1 METAI
6 LMGLVGIGYLANNS
20 NRDEAHPEIHPE
32 LNTPTHSTVYDQNN
46 FEESKK
52 EEELL
57 AKNIIDSMKRK
68 ESNIVDNTHT
78 YNNEHRRGNLN
89 VGERDK
95 LEKINVPE
103 ENDKE
108 YVYSHSL
115 SAYVNKDKFLTN
127 DQGISSV
134 PHFKG
139 TQAPT
144 INLQENIGLQS
155 HQGGQHALSYG
166 GKKESPPMFEPTP
179 ENIYGSYFTGAM
191 ADKNRRNAGTNRT
204 NELPFQ
210 QERTPPID
218 QKSELNSEIAMA
230 IAKTRSIDT
239 LRTLTNQK
247 YTYEGRIIP
256 GKHIV
261 TSRGQQANID
271 KNAPYRDYK
280 NSTER
285 YFTTAT
291 DVKGATQRPEQILP
305 YTNRQ
310 FLNRTLLGHARP
322 QDGKS
327 SEANRPKVFRG
338 LKQQLGS
345 DTERNAGTT
354 IPGNKDYNKLGY
366 VAYPNER
373 DVTVERTHT
382 GIAGT
387 TVNANVNRQAE
398 LNSDTNPTKEIIAQG
413 REPTLSNVKLWIGG
427 DDKNMEIKKIE
438 SDYMTQHTTGLDKVY
453 QKIPRKFACQ
463 LTRDKFELGD
473 AEQLLEQINPD
484 LLNPFRENPFTK
496 SLASYAYA

>member
-1 METAI
+1 MESAI
-6 LMGLVGIGYLANNS
+6 LMGLVGIGYLVNNS

-32 LNTPTHSTVYDQNN
+32 INTPSHSTVYDQNN
-46 FEESKK
+46 YVESKR

-57 AKNIIDSMKRK
+57 AKNIIDSMKK
-68 ESNIVDNTHT
+68 KDSNIVDNTQT

-89 VGERDK
+89 IGERDR
-95 LEKINVPE
+95 LEKINVPDE
-103 ENDKE
+103 DDKE

-127 DQGISSV
+127 DQGISVV
-134 PHFKG
+134 PYFKG
-139 TQAPT
+139 SQAPT
-144 INLQENIGLQS
+144 IDLGENIGLQM

-166 GKKESPPMFEPTP
+166 GKKETPSLFEPTP
-179 ENIYGSYFTGAM
+179 ENIYGSYFTGALS
-191 ADKNRRNAGTNRT
+191 DKNRYIPGTHRT
-204 NELPFQ
+204 NELPFE
-210 QERTPPID
+210 QEKTPPID
-218 QKSELNSEIAMA
+218 VKSELNREIDLA

-256 GKHIV
+256 GKHLV
-261 TSRGQQANID
+261 TSRGQQANVD

-280 NSTER
+280 NSPDR

-291 DVKGATQRPEQILP
+291 DVKGETQRPEEILP

-310 FLNRTLLGHARP
+310 FLNRTLLGHAGP

-327 SEANRPKVFRG
+327 SEAKRPKVFRG

-345 DTERNAGTT
+345 DTERNVGTT
-354 IPGNKDYNKLGY
+354 VPGNKDYNQLGY

-373 DVTVERTHT
+373 DVTTERTHT

-387 TVNANVNRQAE
+387 SVNSNISRQSD
-398 LNSDTNPTKEIIAQG
+398 LNIDTNPTKELIAQG
-413 REPTLSNVKLWIGG
+413 REPTLSNVKLWVGG
-427 DDKNMEIKKIE
+427 DEKNVEIKKIE
-438 SDYMTQHTTGLDKVY
+438 NDYMTQHTTGLDKVY
-453 QKIPRKFACQ
+453 QKIPRDFACQ
-463 LTRDKFELGD
+463 LTRDKFELDD
-473 AEQLLEQINPD
+473 AEQLINQIDPE

-496 SLASYAYA
+496 SLASYA